1 MVRTEPLSKG
11 TQGQKMLPSAM
22 VAYRIARPEATRIT
36 KEPYEPIRPCREE
49 IPAAIAEE
57 HMEMSE
63 AAPLARHPEDRTA
76 HPDRD
81 RTPGRVQKAARVVH
95 TGPQAAARAL
105 QEHPDPV
112 VLEDRPVETDSPK

>member
-1 MVRTEPLSKG
+1 MPG
-11 TQGQKMLPSAM
+11 A
-22 VAYRIARPEATRIT
+22 IRIT
-36 KEPYEPIRPCREE
+36 REPFEPIRPCREE

-63 AAPLARHPEDRTA
+63 AAPLARHPEDRAA

-81 RTPGRVQKAARVVH
+81 PTPGRAQAAARVVH
-95 TGPQAAARAL
+95 TGPQVAVRAP

-112 VLEDRPVETDSPK
+112 VREDRPVETDSPKKIL

>member
-1 MVRTEPLSKG
+1 
-11 TQGQKMLPSAM
+11 MLRPATIESPT
-22 VAYRIARPEATRIT
+22 ARPGAIRIT
-36 KEPYEPIRPCREE
+36 RERYEPIRPCREE

-63 AAPLARHPEDRTA
+63 AAPLARHPEDPTA

-81 RTPGRVQKAARVVH
+81 PTPGRVQEAARVVH
-95 TGPQAAARAL
+95 TGPQVAVRAL

-112 VLEDRPVETDSPK
+112 VREDHPVETDSPKKFL